1 MGDREKMLAIGDD
14 VDPMMELPSGMG
26 MKLSDMVTMLP
37 MSETMEQLMGSIR
50 GTQKGEAV
58 DFGSMM
64 MASNSGYEKAP
75 FSSLQFRG
83 QEIVELA
90 FAKEEPMDTLSE
102 KDEWKDIP
110 SKFIDNVLE
119 FSFNLR
125 TGELSGGIEELA
137 GPESAATTT
146 LNDEGGPAG
155 ESWAALEVIR
165 TFKITFTP
173 KVEFEAPTNVAD
185 VAKLLKSF
193 NAEIITYTEALNEIE
208 SDLIESKEYLKET
221 QKLDEQFTIRKSN
234 VDTKVAAI
242 NTKQAEEIAKV
253 EVELDEEVVRAEELK
268 TAMEVKVVEVETRRT
283 KIQEDPIMTKLVE
296 NVSSSLRTRG
306 NDLSNSMSKV
316 NELMARNVKVE
327 KSDEIS
333 NAKVEKEVIIRKE
346 VIDREEAGM
355 VKLEPI
361 TVIGGMAPTVGDYIL
376 DGGTIKTDTGAVEPG
391 DLTEGK
397 K

>member
-1 MGDREKMLAIGDD
+1 MGR
-14 VDPMMELPSGMG
+14 
-26 MKLSDMVTMLP
+26 KLSDMVTMLP
-37 MSETMEQLMGSIR
+37 MSEPMEQLMGSIR

-83 QEIVELA
+83 QEIRELA

-119 FSFNLR
+119 FSFNLT

-137 GPESAATTT
+137 VAS
-146 LNDEGGPAG
+146 AG

-185 VAKLLKSF
+185 VAKFLKSF

-234 VDTKVAAI
+234 VDTKVTAI

-268 TAMEVKVVEVETRRT
+268 TAMQVKVTEVENRRAQ
-283 KIQEDPIMTKLVE
+283 INEDPIMTKLVE
-296 NVSSSLRTRG
+296 NVSSSLITRG
-306 NDLSNSMSKV
+306 ETLSDSMSKV
-316 NELMARNVKVE
+316 NELMARDVKVE
-327 KSDEIS
+327 KSGEIE
-333 NAKVEKEVIIRKE
+333 NAKVEKEVIIKDEPRK
-346 VIDREEAGM
+346 DGD
-355 VKLEPI
+355 KYKQ
-361 TVIGGMAPTVGDYIL
+361 GGMRPTM
-376 DGGTIKTDTGAVEPG
+376 GGTILNPLFMGTMGQDPTNYDAPAGHSDAATGAVEPG